1 MQVGQ
6 KKRPWIKRMTAK
18 RRMSTAEAEHPLGVL
33 DTSSLPKPS
42 SGAGAAAG
50 HGLGCC
56 AR

>member
-6 KKRPWIKRMTAK
+6 KKRLWIKRMTAK

-33 DTSSLPKPS
+33 GTSLLPEPRS
-42 SGAGAAAG
+42 SAGAAAG
-50 HGLGCC
+50 HSLGCC